1 MKGIHATLIVVEM
14 RVKNGLKSEN
24 PKLGVVCGYS
34 LECGNSCWVL
44 DGGRLELKNFISN
57 PGVGG
62 FLLTKSYCCCSPRI
76 AGGCGILCMV
86 R

>member
-34 LECGNSCWVL
+34 VEMWKFMLSSRWWKVGSKELHLETQCGVS
-44 DGGRLELKNFISN
+44 LEMMGLKREDF
-57 PGVGG
+57 
-62 FLLTKSYCCCSPRI
+62 C
-76 AGGCGILCMV
+76 
-86 R
+86 